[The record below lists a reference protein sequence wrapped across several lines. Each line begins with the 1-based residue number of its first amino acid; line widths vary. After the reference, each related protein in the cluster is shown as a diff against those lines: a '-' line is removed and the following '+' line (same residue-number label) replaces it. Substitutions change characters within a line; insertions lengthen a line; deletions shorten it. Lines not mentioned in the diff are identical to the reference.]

1 MDGCEQQLRTTITRH
16 ILVRRRLT
24 CINKLQKKIGIFN
37 SIVIYGSLKY
47 LNNRHSLYIHIC
59 RCNNKCFITRAKYQQ
74 KYYPTNVCVF
84 RHDCNKNDPTMRLI
98 GSKKTNAI
106 NNNKKKINKHRPRN
120 SLRYNIMLSKI
131 RLKLQICAYGNRES
145 AAQTFQ
151 TVFFFFF

>member
-1 MDGCEQQLRTTITRH
+1 MRTTITRH

-106 NNNKKKINKHRPRN
+106 NNNKKKLINIDHE
-120 SLRYNIMLSKI
+120 I
-131 RLKLQICAYGNRES
+131 RCDTILCYRKFVWNYKYARTEIVSRRHKRFKRFS
-145 AAQTFQ
+145 
-151 TVFFFFF
+151 FFF